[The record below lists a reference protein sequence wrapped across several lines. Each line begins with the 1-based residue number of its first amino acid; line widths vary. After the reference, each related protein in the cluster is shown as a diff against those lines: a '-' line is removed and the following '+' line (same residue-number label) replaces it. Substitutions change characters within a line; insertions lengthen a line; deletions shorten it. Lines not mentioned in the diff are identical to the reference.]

1 MKEKML
7 ILSDAFYLTL
17 LGVRIEFYN
26 RLLTE
31 LFRRRRL
38 LFLCALFDRHLMQ
51 LRKEFLM
58 MEKRHLS
65 IICLDI

>member
-7 ILSDAFYLTL
+7 ILSNAFALTL
-17 LGVRIEFYN
+17 LGARIEFYN

-31 LFRRRRL
+31 LFRKRRL
-38 LFLCALFDRHLMQ
+38 LFLCAGLDRHLMI

-58 MEKRHLS
+58 LERRQLS